1 MTTTTT
7 TNTATSD
14 GEYSTG
20 NGDSAHNVVRL
31 EAGKFL
37 ALVGFLDLGVRP
49 DQIDVVK
56 RAIYRSINGQRPTS
70 LPRRLG
76 AGEKTHFDV
85 RRIGE
90 ASTIQGPIGGENSP
104 PPHARWAFPFR
115 NRVYYRGRDG
125 DYLFYSKKNFPE
137 AVSTTNF
144 IEVNTSDGDKIS
156 AWGVAQ
162 DYAMIF
168 KRNSVFLLTHDK
180 AEEPVITPLSST
192 YGAISDRGVISFDNK
207 TYFVSDVGFHMFDG
221 SSFKRLST
229 ALDERIQL
237 LPRHTR
243 EGLCVF
249 SDTMNSRVY
258 IAVNSNP
265 GDANNEVWVI
275 HTATGAFSVISSLAA
290 IGGINAAIDYKGE
303 VVIASSSSIFEE
315 GAALDPA
322 NDIMRPDLFMWDTGY
337 DHNGTAFTGSYST
350 EWLELKNPHSDKRF
364 YKLLL
369 YFVQTGS
376 EVDLQVD
383 WYLNWDERAVAG
395 TSSVS
400 LHDEGASEDWD
411 DGDVWGTAAGWD
423 EARLVSKFVD
433 LSETSATGEAQ
444 DITAKSIRFK
454 FSTTSSTKT
463 VAVPSNRGVA
473 FTSDASADPA
483 TPFRLVG
490 WQVIGNDYGERDEG
504 SSNRD

>member
-1 MTTTTT
+1 MTAV
-7 TNTATSD
+7 TNESTSQ
-14 GEYSTG
+14 GEYSDG
-20 NGDSAHNVVRL
+20 SATPVHNAIRY
-31 EAGKFL
+31 ASGKFL
-37 ALVGFLDLGVRP
+37 HLVAFLDLGGRP
-49 DQIDVVK
+49 EQIDIAK
-56 RAIYRSINGQRPTS
+56 RALYRSINGQKPTA

-85 RRIGE
+85 RRLGE
-90 ASTIQGPIGGENSP
+90 AATVPGPIGGENTP
-104 PPHARWAFPFR
+104 PPQARWAFPFR
-115 NRVYYRGRDG
+115 SRVYYRGRDG

-137 AVSTTNF
+137 AVSPTNF
-144 IEVNTSDGDKIS
+144 IEVNTNDGDKIS

-162 DYAMIF
+162 DYAMVF

-180 AEEPVITPLSST
+180 AEEPVITPLSAT
-192 YGAISDRGVISFDNK
+192 YGAISDRGVISFNNN

-249 SDTMNSRVY
+249 SDTTNSRVY

-265 GDANNEVWVI
+265 GDVNNEVWVI
-275 HTATGAFSVISSLAA
+275 HTSTGAFSVISSLAA
-290 IGGINAAIDYKGE
+290 IGGVNAAINYKGE
-303 VVIASSSSIFEE
+303 VVVASSSSLFEA
-315 GAALDPA
+315 GTVLDPTK
-322 NDIMRPDLFMWDTGY
+322 DVVVPDLFMWDTGY
-337 DHNGTAFTGSYST
+337 DHNGTAFTGSYSS

-376 EVDLQVD
+376 EVNLQVD
-383 WYLNWDERAVAG
+383 WYLNWDERTASG
-395 TSSVS
+395 TSTVS
-400 LHDEGASEDWD
+400 LNDEDASEDWD
-411 DGDVWGTAAGWD
+411 DGDTWGTVAGWD

-463 VAVPSNRGVA
+463 PVVPSNRGVA
-473 FTSDASADPA
+473 LASDTSADPA
-483 TPFRLVG
+483 TPFKLVG
-490 WQVIGNDYGERDEG
+490 WQVVGNDYGERDEG